1 MSRREIYKDKLQ
13 FDYFSNSYI
22 KFEEDFYKY
31 SAMDVPLTFLTDDIL
46 REMAMSQKNYF
57 KLNKENSKDGRDHY
71 FYFKIEMSDESKM
84 VRKYQYLQVFSSV
97 QWKLVLL
104 SQTESIESIYDIMYN
119 TKVL

>member
-57 KLNKENSKDGRDHY
+57 KLNKKNSKDGRDHF
-71 FYFKIEMSDESKM
+71 FYFKIEMSDECKT
-84 VRKYQYLQVFSSV
+84 VRKYQYLQVFSTI
-97 QWKLVLL
+97 Q
-104 SQTESIESIYDIMYN
+104 
-119 TKVL
+119 

>member
-1 MSRREIYKDKLQ
+1 MSRIEIYKDKLQ
-13 FDYFSNSYI
+13 FDYFSDSYI

-46 REMAMSQKNYF
+46 REMVMSQKNYF

-84 VRKYQYLQVFSSV
+84 VRKYQYLQV
-97 QWKLVLL
+97 L
-104 SQTESIESIYDIMYN
+104 SHIKT
-119 TKVL
+119 V